1 MLQEYYTENYK
12 NTIIKIGQ
20 DFRRSIDYIESRK
33 DFNFNNLSYF
43 GGSWGS
49 TTSNYLLAIDDRIKA
64 AVLCVGGLMMQ
75 KSKKEVEAH
84 YYIRRI
90 KTPILHIVG
99 KEDGIFGFEESYKP
113 WKELIGTPK
122 NKLKLISSRGD
133 RDLIGSIKGK
143 QNIEIIYLHA
153 REIIEQLAGK
163 SLDLGFSGLDLLKE
177 SEINIQNNIK
187 VFKKYPYGQA
197 TLVVAI
203 PTDFIDIFSMA
214 DLEEVAFE
222 FKDKKKKRLRVAT
235 KYPNLTREFFYSKG
249 VTQFS
254 IVKSIGSTEIA
265 PYTGSSEVITDITST
280 GSTLAA
286 NNLRIITDGYI
297 LKSELCMM
305 VAKSSLQNKK
315 LQRLAKLLST
325 KY

>member
-1 MLQEYYTENYK
+1 MKDL
-12 NTIIKIGQ
+12 IKIGIPSKG
-20 DFRRSIDYIESRK
+20 RLRK
-33 DFNFNNLSYF
+33 D
-43 GGSWGS
+43 
-49 TTSNYLLAIDDRIKA
+49 
-64 AVLCVGGLMMQ
+64 VLN
-75 KSKKEVEAH
+75 
-84 YYIRRI
+84 
-90 KTPILHIVG
+90 
-99 KEDGIFGFEESYKP
+99 IFK
-113 WKELIGTPK
+113 K

-153 REIIEQLAGK
+153 REIIQQLAGK

-286 NNLRIITDGYI
+286 NNLRIINDGYI
-297 LKSELCMM
+297 FKSELCMM
-305 VAKSSLQNKK
+305 VAKSSFQNKK

>member
-1 MLQEYYTENYK
+1 MKDL
-12 NTIIKIGQ
+12 IKIGIPSKG
-20 DFRRSIDYIESRK
+20 RLRK
-33 DFNFNNLSYF
+33 D
-43 GGSWGS
+43 
-49 TTSNYLLAIDDRIKA
+49 
-64 AVLCVGGLMMQ
+64 VLN
-75 KSKKEVEAH
+75 
-84 YYIRRI
+84 
-90 KTPILHIVG
+90 
-99 KEDGIFGFEESYKP
+99 IFK
-113 WKELIGTPK
+113 K

-305 VAKSSLQNKK
+305 VAKSSLQNKR